1 MWGAQSYLRLLVT
14 TFSDFGEVFG
24 PGEHQDAQ
32 QRILE
37 ESREI
42 ASRLED
48 RARIELDAL
57 PFAT

>member
-1 MWGAQSYLRLLVT
+1 MQSYVRLLTT

-24 PGEHQDAQ
+24 PGEHQQAQ
-32 QRILE
+32 ERILE
-37 ESREI
+37 EARDI
-42 ASRLED
+42 ASKLED